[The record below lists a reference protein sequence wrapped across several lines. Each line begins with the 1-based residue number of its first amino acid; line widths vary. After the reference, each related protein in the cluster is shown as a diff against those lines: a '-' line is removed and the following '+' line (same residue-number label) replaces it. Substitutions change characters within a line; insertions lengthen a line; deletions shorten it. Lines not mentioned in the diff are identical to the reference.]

1 MSLIRATSDYF
12 ENFTVI
18 ARPVRTFTSSSAGV
32 TGSVRVYPRASSTEK
47 SPAFTES
54 FGDRT
59 ADSILEDA
67 KKSSGSLQIME
78 QYLESVNSIGVS
90 PRRLKSMEILRFTP
104 PVSLNSDTQ
113 RKLVFKDRLLPY
125 YRTGNPKLNW
135 GYTNY
140 SCLNFFSS
148 SGLPVSASLI
158 YANPA
163 GSDGFGVYTPSG
175 PFTIE
180 FYVKPT
186 GLGDGSS
193 YNAGTILHVSSSFAV
208 SLVSGSKADTLGR
221 PTEFK
226 ILLQLSQSAETPP
239 RQIPL
244 GIANNTRSFPNDL
257 VFESS
262 ALLFPNRWHHV
273 AIRWGAQVANFGT
286 GTFTIDGM
294 SAGTFIVP
302 SSSISQTSFAPLDD
316 PNALFVG
323 NFFEGVNTPGGGISH
338 FFNSNAVTNEGVDNS
353 HNIIDDYDPTS
364 WSMSHPLRAELHEVR
379 VWKRFLSNVE
389 VHSGSQTFYS
399 SGSNLLSF
407 YLPPYFVRESPTR
420 RVLDTPFSYQV
431 KDTSSPMNLTM
442 SFGVNGHEIN
452 VENHVREMV
461 RGSYPRLLFLTA
473 SDITTNQ
480 IPTVTANDLMM
491 ATGSMVGRNYLIL
504 PNDNGRFVPNFSN
517 LSTGSSFLEGMFVT
531 DRGDQD
537 LSFVNL
543 GSLVPTG
550 TILAG
555 LTQQSGSFFD
565 QIAGSSPESMG
576 GSPTSNL
583 TILQRTQDASS
594 NLVSFFDASNLFY
607 GMRIHPGSYIIK
619 DSAITGSGQ
628 SITLRDNGFGTLY
641 RADCDGPHPTW
652 SVCGTI
658 LYDEG
663 IACVTNPHLGDFFG
677 KSQFEVEMRG
687 EQPVNVLEM
696 QAIIPAYQANS
707 SSNPSWQPLTASDY
721 ANDKSD
727 SFVMIDTV
735 NFHDENLNIVAKA
748 TLAQPIQKRDRD
760 RIMFRV
766 KFDF

>member
-1 MSLIRATSDYF
+1 MSLIRTTSDYF

-18 ARPVRTFTSSSAGV
+18 ARPVRTFTSSSSGV

-47 SPAFTES
+47 NPAFTES

-67 KKSSGSLQIME
+67 RKSSGSYQVLDD
-78 QYLESVNSIGVS
+78 YLKAVNSIGVT
-90 PRRLKSMEILRFTP
+90 PRNLKSMEILRFTP

-113 RKLVFKDRLLPY
+113 RKLVFKDRLVPF
-125 YRTGNPKLNW
+125 YRTGNPKINW

-148 SGLPVSASLI
+148 SGLPSSASLI

-163 GSDGFGVYTPSG
+163 GSDGFGVYTPPG

-186 GLGDGSS
+186 SLGDEGF

-208 SLVSGSKADTLGR
+208 SLVSGSRADSLGR

-226 ILLQLSQSAETPP
+226 ILLQLSQSAEVPP
-239 RQIPL
+239 RNVQL
-244 GIANNTRSFPNDL
+244 GITNNERPFPQDMI
-257 VFESS
+257 FESS
-262 ALLFPNRWHHV
+262 PFLKNNTWHHV
-273 AIRWGAQVANFGT
+273 AIRWGGTSINFGT
-286 GTFTIDGM
+286 GTFTIDGQG
-294 SAGTFIVP
+294 AGTFIVP
-302 SSSISQTSFAPLDD
+302 SSSISQASFSPLDD
-316 PNALFVG
+316 PNAVFVG
-323 NFFEGVNTPGGGISH
+323 NFFEGVNSPGGGISH

-353 HNIIDDYDPTS
+353 LSISDDYDPTS
-364 WSMSHPLRAELHEVR
+364 WSMLHPLRAELHEVR
-379 VWKRFLSNVE
+379 IWKTFRNSLE
-389 VHSGSQTFYS
+389 VQSGSQSFYS
-399 SGSNLLSF
+399 SGANGLAF
-407 YLPPYFVRESPTR
+407 YLPPHFTRESTTR
-420 RVLDTPFSYQV
+420 KVLDTPFSYQV
-431 KDTSSPMNLTM
+431 KGTDTPFNVTM
-442 SFGVNGHEIN
+442 SFGVGGHEIN

-480 IPTVTANDLMM
+480 VPTITANDVLMG
-491 ATGSMVGRNYLIL
+491 TGSVVGRNYLIL

-517 LSTGSSFLEGMFVT
+517 LSTGSSFLMEMFRN
-531 DRGDQD
+531 DAGDQD

-543 GSLVPTG
+543 SSVVSTGSIFT
-550 TILAG
+550 G

-583 TILQRTQDASS
+583 TILQRTLDPSS
-594 NLVSFFDASNLFY
+594 NLVSFYDASNLFY
-607 GMRIHPGSYIIK
+607 GTRIHPTSYRIT
-619 DSAITGSGQ
+619 DYAMTGSGQ
-628 SITLRDNGFGTLY
+628 AITLRDNGFGTLY
-641 RADCDGPHPTW
+641 RADCEGPHPTW
-652 SVCGTI
+652 AVCGI
-658 LYDEG
+658 VLYDEG
-663 IACVTNPHLGDFFG
+663 VACVTNPYLGDFFG
-677 KSQFEVEMRG
+677 KSQFDVEMRG
-687 EQPVNVLEM
+687 EQPINVLEM
-696 QAIIPAYQANS
+696 QAIIPAFQANS
-707 SSNPSWQPLTASDY
+707 SSNPNWMPLTASDY

-735 NFHDENLNIVAKA
+735 NFHDEYLNVVAKA
-748 TLAQPIQKRDRD
+748 SLAQPVQKRDRD